1 MVDFIDKTEGADGT
15 PLNRENLMA
24 IQGFDF
30 EDVEIEENNGVTTI
44 TQVNGSGQT
53 LTVEI
58 KENEDGSMTITETFV
73 GEKTITKTTNI
84 NAEGTQVRGEVK

>member
-15 PLNRENLMA
+15 PINRMNLMA
-24 IQGFDF
+24 IQGFDY
-30 EDVEIEENNGVTTI
+30 EDVEIEENNGVITI

-58 KENEDGSMTITETFV
+58 KENENGSMTINETFI